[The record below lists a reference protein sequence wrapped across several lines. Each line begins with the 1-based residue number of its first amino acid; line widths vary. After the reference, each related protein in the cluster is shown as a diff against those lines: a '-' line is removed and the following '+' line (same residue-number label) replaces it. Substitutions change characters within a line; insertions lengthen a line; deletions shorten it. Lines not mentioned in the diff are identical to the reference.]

1 MQNGMLI
8 SRLRVEHKRTVR
20 DMPHYLS
27 IGTSAYK
34 RYEGNIKPMKIQ
46 ELNAL
51 SNYFKVSLNTLLG
64 LSDNLTEY
72 GSYDI
77 DYKYLRFSLRYIRRM
92 NRITQ
97 KQLAKDLKV
106 SIPTV
111 ANFEKHPDT
120 LKADYLRAFA
130 QRFSVSV
137 DYICGKTLKKE
148 VL

>member
-8 SRLRVEHKRTVR
+8 SRLRVEHRRTISEMAR
-20 DMPHYLS
+20 YLN
-27 IGTSAYK
+27 IGVSPYK
-34 RYEGNIKPMKIQ
+34 RYEANIKPMKIQ

-72 GSYDI
+72 GSYDL
-77 DYKYLRFSLRYIRRM
+77 DYKYLRFSLRYIRKI
-92 NRITQ
+92 NRVTQ

-106 SIPTV
+106 SAPTV
-111 ANFEKHPDT
+111 ANFEKHPET

-130 QRFSVSV
+130 LRFSISV
-137 DYICGKTLKKE
+137 DYICGKTMKKE